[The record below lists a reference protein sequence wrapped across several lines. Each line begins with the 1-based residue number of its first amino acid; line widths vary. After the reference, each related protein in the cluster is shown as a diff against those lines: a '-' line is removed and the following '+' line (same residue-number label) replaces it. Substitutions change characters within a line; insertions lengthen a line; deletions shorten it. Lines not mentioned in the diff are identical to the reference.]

1 MNNFFQCKNFEILIS
16 DSYFY
21 NNSLILGTQLKL
33 EIPTFVILDPLILR
47 GDPLISGGYP
57 LVSGGFPLKLGGLKL
72 QKLGFPVSIM
82 SPKLK
87 NCYRNKNLKSEFQ
100 SSYMEKSYSWLIDF
114 PLKLRGIPLKL
125 RGVPLKSRVMPSLK
139 LGVVYPPILGGIP

>member
-47 GDPLISGGYP
+47 VDPLISGGYP
-57 LVSGGFPLKLGGLKL
+57 LVSGGFPLKLGGYPLESRETK
-72 QKLGFPVSIM
+72 
-82 SPKLK
+82 SPHIDKG
-87 NCYRNKNLKSEFQ
+87 RVGPFQ
-100 SSYMEKSYSWLIDF
+100 EC
-114 PLKLRGIPLKL
+114 
-125 RGVPLKSRVMPSLK
+125 
-139 LGVVYPPILGGIP
+139 